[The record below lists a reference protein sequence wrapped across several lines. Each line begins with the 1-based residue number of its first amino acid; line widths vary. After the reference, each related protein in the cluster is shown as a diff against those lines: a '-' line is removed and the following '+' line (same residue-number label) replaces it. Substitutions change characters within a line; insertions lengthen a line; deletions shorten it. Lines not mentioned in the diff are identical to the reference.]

1 MHCLE
6 RLYLSNNLFASIS
19 RNITELS
26 DLTILDLAHNKI
38 EILPPSTHWT
48 GCRLN
53 KLDLSYNKL
62 ATLTNAEQQQQA
74 SSNEQVTRAKK

>member
-19 RNITELS
+19 RNITELN

-48 GCRLN
+48 GGRLN

-74 SSNEQVTRAKK
+74 SGNEQVTRAKK